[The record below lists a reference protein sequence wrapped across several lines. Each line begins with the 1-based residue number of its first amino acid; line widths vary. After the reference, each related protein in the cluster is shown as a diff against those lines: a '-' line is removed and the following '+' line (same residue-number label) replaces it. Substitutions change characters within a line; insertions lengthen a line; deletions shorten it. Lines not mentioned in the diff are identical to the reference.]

1 VQVRAYFLIALGA
14 DFYRISTGSSAVWR
28 RTLVSVP
35 VQPADGRPEAPRAL
49 TREEYL
55 ARGRPL
61 PALEEMVIEDLTDE
75 EAEAFWAAINDL

>member
-1 VQVRAYFLIALGA
+1 VQVRAHFLIALGA
-14 DFYRISTGSSAVWR
+14 DFYRISTGSAAVCR
-28 RTLVSVP
+28 RTLVSVT

-61 PALEEMVIEDLTDE
+61 PALEEMVIEDLTDD

>member
-1 VQVRAYFLIALGA
+1 M
-14 DFYRISTGSSAVWR
+14 
-28 RTLVSVP
+28 SVT